1 MSTSAP
7 QNPTSSTAG
16 QAAGAPAGATP
27 PERVYVELPPPSSAH
42 GSRSARN
49 AQQPLVQWLSQ
60 MAAGLLCLSLPG
72 ASGVIMVLLLVHA
85 GAAGFTWLW
94 IPMII
99 FIEFIAV
106 GCAIGIWREVTGW
119 SSPRDYQRS

>member
-16 QAAGAPAGATP
+16 QASGTPAGATP
-27 PERVYVELPPPSSAH
+27 PERVYVTLPPPGNH

-49 AQQPLVQWLSQ
+49 AQQPLLQWLSQ
-60 MAAGLLCLSLPG
+60 VAAGLLCLSLPG

-85 GAAGFTWLW
+85 GAAGFAWLW

-99 FIEFIAV
+99 FVEIIAV